1 MLHLSGH
8 ASAAASSAAKKVS
21 SVFKDKL
28 VALFYSSMGVKKE
41 QVPRL
46 AKYINRLGS
55 SKPNYLATAIKLYWD
70 FTAMKELGYAL
81 SQVVHNTFG
90 KGIVG
95 PENWN
100 SNAGLKLIGRC
111 TSAKR
116 LDGVC
121 KKINMIMDERPS
133 YVASK
138 NMGEAARL
146 QNITWTGFIIKA
158 DKEWWHQIMTTY
170 KQSKKGLVPS
180 SYLQASDLCLWA
192 NNVDEC
198 PFVPSESDPLI
209 DPNTNLTRF
218 PHFTSYHYSHLQKNP
233 YQSSSWLQKH
243 VLPICVLKFQ
253 ASLDKCSTCCC
264 QDGLIKQQLQTTL
277 VIDTDSSK
285 GLCPVWFQTLSEGLR
300 LMFTAIRMGQGIEW
314 AGTRCYQT
322 PKRWGRKGKK
332 MTACMRGG
340 GLEPQGRSKKLLALK
355 RKLAGQMR

>member
-1 MLHLSGH
+1 
-8 ASAAASSAAKKVS
+8 
-21 SVFKDKL
+21 
-28 VALFYSSMGVKKE
+28 
-41 QVPRL
+41 
-46 AKYINRLGS
+46 
-55 SKPNYLATAIKLYWD
+55 
-70 FTAMKELGYAL
+70 MKELGYAL

-253 ASLDKCSTCCC
+253 ASLDKCRCHSLLLPVPQLSLGLTLCSGMSVLHGWTLKHLLLPRWTDQATASDYSCDRHRFI
-264 QDGLIKQQLQTTL
+264 QRVVPSLVSDIIRGTTPYIHSNSNGARYRVGGHSLLPNSKTLGKEGQKDDGLHERRRPGTTGAVQEAASFEAQTCRADEVTATVVYL
-277 VIDTDSSK
+277 RVAKPSDFMND
-285 GLCPVWFQTLSEGLR
+285 LSE
-300 LMFTAIRMGQGIEW
+300 A
-314 AGTRCYQT
+314 
-322 PKRWGRKGKK
+322 
-332 MTACMRGG
+332 
-340 GLEPQGRSKKLLALK
+340 
-355 RKLAGQMR
+355 